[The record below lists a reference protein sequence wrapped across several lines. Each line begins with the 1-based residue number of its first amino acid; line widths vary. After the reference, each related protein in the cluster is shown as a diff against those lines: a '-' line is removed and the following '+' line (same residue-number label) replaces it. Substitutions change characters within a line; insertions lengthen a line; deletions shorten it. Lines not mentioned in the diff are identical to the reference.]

1 MPDSAFSLFNQFLN
15 TMNCLVL
22 NMDLQKFCNDVCQM
36 TEKLTKNT
44 KEHDI
49 SKLNH
54 VRDQLIEMY
63 QKNLVKINHSI
74 LELICAKN
82 LISRGY
88 TVDVEKD
95 VSDILVC
102 DIYAKKGGGYTIVEI
117 ETGFTPP
124 EHAMDTVDYYAARI
138 MSKIARY
145 SQHCSKFSLATP
157 VVGILPIPKIFLLPP
172 NARREDDVAKIK
184 TLCDRYYKNPPIK
197 YDDILNAHLHSIYLI
212 NIDKGFAKEIDPQ
225 GYVDLTQS
233 LLGRSEVEY

>member
-1 MPDSAFSLFNQFLN
+1 
-15 TMNCLVL
+15 
-22 NMDLQKFCNDVCQM
+22 MDLEKFRNDVYEM
-36 TEKLTKNT
+36 TDRLSKNL
-44 KEHDI
+44 KENDMP
-49 SKLNH
+49 KLNY
-54 VRDQLIEMY
+54 VRQQLIEMY

-74 LELICAKN
+74 LELICASN

-88 TVDVEKD
+88 AVEAEKV

-102 DIYAKKGGGYTIVEI
+102 DIYAKKGGGNTIIEI

-157 VVGILPIPKIFLLPP
+157 VIGILPISKIFLLPP
-172 NARREDDVAKIK
+172 NARKKEDVNKVKD
-184 TLCDRYYKNPPIK
+184 LCDRYYKNPPIE

-212 NIDKGFAKEIDPQ
+212 NMDKGFAKELDPQ
-225 GYVDLTQS
+225 GYVDLTKN
-233 LLGRSEVEY
+233 LLGRSEVEF